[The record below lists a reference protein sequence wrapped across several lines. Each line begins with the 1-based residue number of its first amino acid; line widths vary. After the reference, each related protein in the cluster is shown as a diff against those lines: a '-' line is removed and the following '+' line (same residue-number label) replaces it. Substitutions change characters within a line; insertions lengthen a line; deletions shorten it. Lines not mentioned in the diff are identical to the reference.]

1 MEYKNFFLESF
12 EQKYLEELIS
22 YCQDHCRKNYNDFHQ
37 LTIFLKS
44 IAEIERQRNV
54 NECEH
59 KNFSQQQFDEKTKR
73 FKNRKELYPFIL
85 NTLSLIIYTG
95 DYYCFCEKFMKKK
108 SLSEKNCAICQIPLI
123 FCNF

>member
-1 MEYKNFFLESF
+1 M
-12 EQKYLEELIS
+12 EELIS
-22 YCQDHCRKNYNDFHQ
+22 YFQDHFGKNYNDFHQ

-54 NECEH
+54 NERKH
-59 KNFSQQQFDEKTKR
+59 KNFSQQQFGEKTKR
-73 FKNRKELYPFIL
+73 FKNRKELYFFIL

-108 SLSEKNCAICQIPLI
+108 RLSEKNCAICQIPLI